1 MNLKLVTT
9 IQAGMRM
16 VYLLFAISFVAS
28 SCANKEVEDTS
39 GFRINGKIANASGIK
54 QISIQELTPGGLN
67 MIDTG
72 LIDAAG
78 YFNLSGKLSEKTFC
92 ILRFEKGD
100 VVLLVDTNSRL
111 ELTIDPNHLEQ
122 YTVANSKE
130 NEELKQLYLLNASF
144 LKKSEEISMRFN
156 NSITLDQKNE
166 ALIRFAFDSLQDAHK
181 TAIKA
186 YVGTLTNSMVPYFAT
201 TFLLPE
207 PDLQFFEAVDK
218 LLFANNSTSKYA
230 IQLHQKVENLAKTAD
245 GSMAPDIVLN
255 DPFGKT
261 VSLSAL
267 RGKIVLVDFWASWC
281 GPCRD
286 ENPNNVILYNKY
298 KNAGFEIFGVSL
310 DENRDAWIA
319 AINKDKLLWQQGSD
333 LQKWNSPI
341 VSLYKID
348 AIPTTVLVDKEGKII
363 ARNLRGKDL
372 EAKLKEIFAF

>member
-1 MNLKLVTT
+1 MNLRLGNTFY
-9 IQAGMRM
+9 ASLRM
-16 VYLLFAISFVAS
+16 TYLLFAISFLAS
-28 SCANKEVEDTS
+28 SCSNKEVEDTS
-39 GFRINGKIANASGIK
+39 GFALKGKIANASGFK

-72 LIDAAG
+72 LLDASG
-78 YFNLSGKLSEKTFC
+78 NFNLRGKLSEKTFC

-100 VVLLVDTNSRL
+100 IVLLVDTNSQL
-111 ELTIDPNHLEQ
+111 EINIDPAHLDQ

-130 NEELKQLYLLNASF
+130 NDELKQLYLLNNEY
-144 LKKSEEISMRFN
+144 LRKSEEISARFTS
-156 NSITLDQKNE
+156 NSTMDSKTE
-166 ALIRFAFDSLQDAHK
+166 ELIRFCFDSLQDAHK
-181 TAIKA
+181 NVIKA

-207 PDLQFFEAVDK
+207 PDLPFLEAIDK
-218 LLFANNSTSKYA
+218 LLYANYSQSKYA

-310 DENRDAWIA
+310 DENRDAWIG

-341 VSLYKID
+341 VSLYNID
-348 AIPTTVLVDKEGKII
+348 AIPTTILVDKEGKII
-363 ARNLRGKDL
+363 ARKLRGKEL
-372 EAKLKEIFAF
+372 EAKLKEIFGF

>member
-1 MNLKLVTT
+1 MIIHLENKIKKGLQT
-9 IQAGMRM
+9 I
-16 VYLLFAISFVAS
+16 YILLAIAIVSS
-28 SCANKEVEDTS
+28 SCSQKAEEDTS
-39 GFRINGKIANASGIK
+39 GFSVSGKIANAQGIK

-72 LIDAAG
+72 ILDASG
-78 YFNLSGKLSEKTFC
+78 NFILKGKLNEKTFC
-92 ILRFEKGD
+92 ILRFDKGD

-111 ELTIDPNHLEQ
+111 ELNIDPNNLEQ
-122 YTVANSKE
+122 YTIANSKE

-144 LKKSEEISMRFN
+144 LKKSEEISMRF
-156 NSITLDQKNE
+156 SSQSAMDPKAET
-166 ALIRFAFDSLQDAHK
+166 LIRFAFDSLQEAHK

-186 YVGTLTNSMVPYFAT
+186 YIGTLTNSMVPYFAT

-207 PDLQFFEAVDK
+207 PDLPFLEAVDK
-218 LLFANNSTSKYA
+218 LLFASNSSSKYA

-286 ENPNNVILYNKY
+286 ENPNNVLIYNKY

-310 DENRDAWIA
+310 DENRDAWIS

-341 VSLYKID
+341 VSLYNID
-348 AIPTTVLVDKEGKII
+348 AIPSTILVDKEGKII
-363 ARNLRGKDL
+363 ARKLRGKDL
-372 EAKLKEIFAF
+372 EAKLKEIFGF